1 LSENLYL
8 KARDACIENV
18 EQYIKDAKKLAEI
31 ESYGHAYALLIIG
44 QEELGKAFAYHTM
57 GVSKISPD
65 DLEHYVKMYTKKTQA
80 HIIKLQQYRFLS
92 KLRELQETL
101 KGERSATK
109 AALNVFSEYLAGI
122 NALEKGDNN
131 TLKNELS
138 KLVAKEKEINRL
150 KMEAFYVEIIDQ
162 GINTPLDPRFKEKV
176 LGVLSETEKT
186 TNFVVNTIFRPH
198 RQTEIYIKYAE

>member
-1 LSENLYL
+1 MHIIIC
-8 KARDACIENV
+8 ACV
-18 EQYIKDAKKLAEI
+18 FFVY
-31 ESYGHAYALLIIG
+31 
-44 QEELGKAFAYHTM
+44 
-57 GVSKISPD
+57 ISPD

-101 KGERSATK
+101 KGERSATE

-162 GINTPLDPRFKEKV
+162 CINTPLDPRFKETV

-186 TNFVVNTIFRPH
+186 TNFVVNTIFSPH
-198 RQTEIYIKYAE
+198 HQT